1 MPSHTQHDKT
11 AIQMPSHRFHA
22 SILREYD
29 IRGIVGETVFEADA
43 EWIGRAFASVLAR
56 KLKRAPVI
64 AVGRDGRL
72 SSPALE
78 AALIKGLRGA
88 GANVISVGVGPTPM
102 LYFSV
107 YKLETDGGIM
117 VTGSHNPP
125 THNGFKMMIG
135 RKPFFGAMIQEL
147 GEMAASGDVLSGSGT
162 LETVSVLEEY
172 VARLASELADVDIGT
187 LKVGWDAGNGAAGEA
202 MALLTQRIGGHHIV
216 LNEKIDGKFPVH
228 HPDPSDPKNLVQLQ
242 ETVAKEKLDIGIAFD
257 GDGDRIGA
265 IDSRGRIVWGDQLLS
280 VLARDLLK
288 DKPGSII
295 IADVKASQ
303 VLFDEVARLGGE
315 PLMWKT
321 GHSLIKVKMAETGSP
336 LAGEMSGHVFFA
348 DRYYGYDDA
357 LYAAVR
363 LLKAVARN
371 GGDLAALRD
380 QLPSPVNT
388 PELRFPCAEE
398 RKFAVVSEVRDRLK
412 KEGAAF
418 DDVDGVRVKT
428 ADGWWL
434 LRASNTQAVL
444 VARAEA
450 RDEAGLER
458 LKAHLGSQLEQ
469 SGVTLPDKSTAGH

>member
-1 MPSHTQHDKT
+1 MSPLASKETTPFPMPSHK
-11 AIQMPSHRFHA
+11 FHP

-29 IRGIVGETVFEADA
+29 VRGIVDETLFEPDA
-43 EWIGRAFASVLAR
+43 EWVGRTFATVLAR
-56 KLKRAPVI
+56 QLKRAPTI

-72 SSPALE
+72 SSPSLTD
-78 AALIKGLRGA
+78 ALIKGLRGA
-88 GANVISVGVGPTPM
+88 GANVVFVGVGPTPM

-107 YKLETDGGIM
+107 YHLETDGGIM

-125 THNGFKMMIG
+125 THNGFKLMIG
-135 RKPFFGAMIQEL
+135 RKPFFGQMIQEL
-147 GEMAASGDVLSGSGT
+147 GKMAAAGDVLSGSGG
-162 LETVSVLEEY
+162 LETASVLAEY
-172 VARLASELADVDIGT
+172 VERLASEVKDVDLGR

-202 MALLTQRIGGHHIV
+202 MALLTQQIGGKHVI
-216 LNEKIDGKFPVH
+216 LNEVIDGTFPVH
-228 HPDPSDPKNLVQLQ
+228 HPDPSEPKNLVQLQ
-242 ETVAKEKLDIGIAFD
+242 ETVAKDKLDIGIAFD

-265 IDSRGRIVWGDQLLS
+265 VDSKGRMLFGDQLLS
-280 VLARDLLK
+280 ILARDVLK
-288 DKPGSII
+288 DKPGGVI

-303 VLFDEVARLGGE
+303 VLFDEVAKYGGK

-363 LLKAVARN
+363 LLKAVAHL

-380 QLPSPVNT
+380 QLPHPVNT
-388 PELRFPCAEE
+388 PELRFPCADD

-412 KEGAAF
+412 KAGATF

-428 ADGWWL
+428 KDGWWL

-444 VARAEA
+444 VARVEA
-450 RDEAGLER
+450 ADEAGLER
-458 LKAHLGSQLEQ
+458 LKAHLGQQLQQ
-469 SGVTLPDKSTAGH
+469 SGVALPDKSTAGH

>member
-1 MPSHTQHDKT
+1 MASHK
-11 AIQMPSHRFHA
+11 FHP

-29 IRGIVGETVFEADA
+29 IRGVVGETLFEPDA
-43 EWIGRAFASVLAR
+43 EWIGRAFGTILAR
-56 KLKRAPVI
+56 KLGRAPVV

-72 SSPALE
+72 SSPAME
-78 AALIKGLRGA
+78 AALLRGLIA
-88 GANVISVGVGPTPM
+88 TGAQVRTIGIGPTPM

-107 YKLETDGGIM
+107 YQLEADGGIM

-135 RKPFFGAMIQEL
+135 RKPFFGEAIQEL
-147 GEMAASGDVLSGSGT
+147 GRMVAGGDVVSGSGGH
-162 LETVSVLEEY
+162 ESVSMLSDY
-172 VARLASELADVDIGT
+172 VARLADELSDVDLSGLSI
-187 LKVGWDAGNGAAGEA
+187 GWDAGNGAAGEA
-202 MALLTQRIGGHHIV
+202 MSMLTSRLPGRHV
-216 LNEKIDGKFPVH
+216 LMYEKIDGKFPAH
-228 HPDPSDPKNLVQLQ
+228 HPDPTDPKNLVDLQ
-242 ETVAKEKLDIGIAFD
+242 QAVAREKLDLGIAFD

-265 IDSRGRIVWGDQLLS
+265 IDGRGRIIWGDQLLA
-280 VLARDLLK
+280 VLARDVLK
-288 DKPGSII
+288 EKPGSTI

-303 VLFDEVARLGGE
+303 VLFDEVARLGGQ

-348 DRYYGYDDA
+348 DRYFGFDDA

-363 LLKAVARN
+363 LLKAVVRN

-380 QLPSPVNT
+380 QLPSPINT
-388 PELRFPCAEE
+388 PEMRFPCAEE
-398 RKFAVVSEVRDRLK
+398 RKFKVVEQVRDQLK
-412 KEGAAF
+412 AEAAKF
-418 DDVDGVRVKT
+418 SDVDGVRVNT
-428 ADGWWL
+428 EDGWWL

-458 LKAHLGSQLEQ
+458 LKSSLGRHLER
-469 SGVTLPDKSTAGH
+469 SGVALPVEMRKAS

>member
-1 MPSHTQHDKT
+1 MSPLASQQKISTQ
-11 AIQMPSHRFHA
+11 MSGHRFHP

-29 IRGIVGETVFEADA
+29 IRGIVDETVFEADA
-43 EWIGRAFASVLAR
+43 EWIGRAYATVLTR
-56 KLKRAPVI
+56 TLNRAPVI

-72 SSPALE
+72 SSPSLE
-78 AALIKGLRGA
+78 SALIAGLRAA
-88 GANVISVGVGPTPM
+88 GANVLSVGVGPTPM

-107 YKLETDGGIM
+107 YQLDADGGIM

-125 THNGFKMMIG
+125 THNGFKLMIG
-135 RKPFFGAMIQEL
+135 RKPFFGAMIQDL
-147 GEMAASGDVLSGSGT
+147 GKMVAAGDVLSGSGAMKS
-162 LETVSVLEEY
+162 VSVLEDY
-172 VARLASELADVDIGT
+172 VARLASELSDIDLGG

-202 MALLTQRIGGHHIV
+202 MAMLVKRISGHHVI
-216 LNEKIDGKFPVH
+216 LNEKIDGNFPVH

-242 ETVAKEKLDIGIAFD
+242 DTVAKEKLDIGIAFD

-265 IDSRGRIVWGDQLLS
+265 IDSQGRILWGDQLLS
-280 VLARDLLK
+280 VLARDVLK

-303 VLFDEVARLGGE
+303 VLFDEVARLGGK

-348 DRYYGYDDA
+348 DRYYGFDDA

-388 PELRFPCAEE
+388 PELRFACADD

-412 KEGAAF
+412 KEGAEF

-428 ADGWWL
+428 KDGWWL

-458 LKAHLGSQLEQ
+458 LKANLGKQLEQ
-469 SGVTLPDKSTAGH
+469 SGVALPDKSTAGH